1 MFGNKSWV
9 SDKGTYFSSSGKFV
23 PRDGVEVDEAYVKS
37 MNQIVLNKINMS
49 TKIINNNYYSKVLK

>member
-1 MFGNKSWV
+1 MFANKSWV

-23 PRDGVEVDEAYVKS
+23 PKDGVEVDDTYVKT

-49 TKIINNNYYSKVLK
+49 TKIIMNNYYSKVFK